1 MCKIR
6 IKPRTL
12 LKLTMSV
19 KEIEEAISQL
29 SPKELSK
36 LTDWLIEYRAKS
48 WDAEIEQ
55 DLESGKLDELLDEVD
70 KEYAAGLA
78 IFL

>member
-1 MCKIR
+1 MN
-6 IKPRTL
+6 
-12 LKLTMSV
+12 V
-19 KEIEEAISQL
+19 KEIEEAILHL

-36 LTDWLIEYRAKS
+36 LTDWLVEHRAKS

-55 DLESGKLDELLDEVD
+55 DLESGKLDKLLDEVD

-78 IFL
+78 TFL